1 MTVLSTPAA
10 PWPGELVTLD
20 VGQVFVRS
28 AGDPAAQAAVFVHGL
43 GGSALNWTD
52 LMAAL
57 SQPDPDDPGQ
67 AALYCEALDLPGF
80 GHSPPSASGDYSLDA
95 RVATVVS
102 LIEKRGRWPVHLIG
116 NSLGGAVCTRV
127 AARRPDLVRTLTLI
141 APALPDLRPRLLPLR
156 LLLVSVPGVG
166 RTVLGGRQRVPAAE
180 RTEQMVRELFA
191 DPSLLHPVR
200 RAETEAEVVRRD
212 SLGYSDDVLIA
223 TSRAIV
229 AEYARPAAASLW
241 REAAL
246 VSAPTLVV
254 YGSQDRLV
262 HPAMAAKAA
271 RTFKHVRVHV
281 LPRIGHVA
289 MMERPDLV
297 AELIR
302 VQLASLGA
310 PRPKKVAS

>member
-10 PWPGELVTLD
+10 AWPGELVALD

-28 AGDPAAQAAVFVHGL
+28 AGNPAAQAAVFVHGL

-67 AALYCEALDLPGF
+67 VTLSCEALDLPGF
-80 GHSPPSASGDYSLDA
+80 GHSPPPASGDYSLDA
-95 RVATVVS
+95 RVAAVVS
-102 LIEKRGRWPVHLIG
+102 LIERRGHWPVHLIG
-116 NSLGGAVCTRV
+116 NSLGGAICTRV

-141 APALPDLRPRLLPLR
+141 SPALPDLRPRLLPLR
-156 LLLVSVPGVG
+156 LLLVSVPGIG
-166 RTVLGGRQRVPAAE
+166 RAVLGRRHRVSAAE
-180 RTEQMVRELFA
+180 RTEQMVTELFA
-191 DPSLLHPVR
+191 DPSLLHPMR
-200 RAETEAEVVRRD
+200 RAETEAEVLRRD
-212 SLGYSDDVLIA
+212 SLGYADDVLIA
-223 TSRAIV
+223 TSRALIS
-229 AEYARPAAASLW
+229 EYAKPAAASLW
-241 REAAL
+241 HDAL
-246 VSAPTLVV
+246 VVH
-254 YGSQDRLV
+254 GSHDRLV

-271 RTFKHVRVHV
+271 RTFKNVRVQV

-302 VQLASLGA
+302 AQLARLET
-310 PRPKKVAS
+310 PQPKQVAS